1 MLQAFV
7 ITLREGLEAFLIVAI
22 SLAYL
27 RKSGRRE
34 LIPAVHWGIGLSI
47 LLSIAAAWLFQKA
60 SNQALWEGVLAIVAA
75 VLVASLIVHMWRHA
89 RRLKRE
95 IEGHLEQSALKTGG
109 AAFAGV
115 FLFTLLM
122 ISREGMETALL
133 MGTLLFQLHAVD
145 IIGGAV
151 AGTLCAGVVAW
162 LWSKYGHRVN
172 LALFFQ
178 VTAVFL
184 MVFVVQLIIYGF
196 HELTEANIFPYSEPL
211 HWATEPYGPD
221 GRYGQYLTYFL
232 VLLPMAWLAVS
243 TLFGQR
249 KPATVQSAV
258 QSHGGSSHTS
268 THSGARLGA

>member
-7 ITLREGLEAFLIVAI
+7 ITLREGLEAFLIIAI

-34 LIPAVHWGIGLSI
+34 LISAVHWGIGLSV
-47 LLSIAAAWLFQKA
+47 LLSIGAAYLFQQA
-60 SNQALWEGVLAIVAA
+60 SNQALWEGVLAIAAA
-75 VLVASLIVHMWRHA
+75 VSVATLTVHMWRTA
-89 RRLKRE
+89 KKIKSE
-95 IEGHLEQSALKTGG
+95 IEGHLRTSAEKTGS
-109 AAFAGV
+109 AAWLGV

-133 MGTLLFQLHAVD
+133 MGTLVAQ
-145 IIGGAV
+145 GSGAMNLLV
-151 AGTLCAGVVAW
+151 GAALGVTAAAAMAW

-184 MVFVVQLIIYGF
+184 AVFVVQLFIYGF
-196 HELTEANIFPYSEPL
+196 HELTEANLFPGSEAL

-221 GRYGQYLTYFL
+221 GIYGQYLTYML
-232 VLLPMAWLAVS
+232 VALPMAWLAVS
-243 TLFGQR
+243 SVIGR
-249 KPATVQSAV
+249 KSTPAQQPAT
-258 QSHGGSSHTS
+258 
-268 THSGARLGA
+268 R